1 METSWLSRS
10 AKAAEDVQDL
20 KLPVLHLLSGLEIGG
35 KEKVALQ
42 LARRGRGE
50 GHDHRLLLFD
60 TPFRSAEVDLDPRD
74 VPWHFTQRRPGIDLT
89 LASRILACARQHGMR
104 LIHAH
109 NDSAI
114 FYGALAALLSR
125 QSVKLIG
132 TFHTWPS
139 HDTATA
145 RVITRYAAKAAHC
158 ITSVSAELRAR
169 LLEHRWLNQCV
180 TLPNGVDLAEFS
192 ARDGADDW
200 RRRLE
205 LRDNTVLVAHVGR
218 LDPIK
223 RQGDLIAAA
232 QDIALT
238 HADIDFILV
247 GRGPHLAALERH
259 AHGLA
264 NLRFVAQ
271 LDDMAGFLRAADI
284 FVLCSDHE
292 ASPLALLEAMAA
304 GRAIIATA
312 VGGIP
317 DIVTDP
323 LQGLSAVLVPPR
335 RPDLL
340 AAQIRELA
348 ADPARRAAL
357 GDKARRRVEAFSFDR
372 LWDGYKRLYGAA
384 VSTGSDL
391 SVPPAL

>member
-1 METSWLSRS
+1 M
-10 AKAAEDVQDL
+10 QDL

-42 LARRGRGE
+42 LARRGRRE

-60 TPFRSAEVDLDPRD
+60 TPFRSAEIDFDPHD
-74 VPWHFTQRRPGIDLT
+74 VPWHFTQRAPGIDLT
-89 LASRILACARQHGMR
+89 LPSRIQAHARQHGTR
-104 LIHAH
+104 VIHAH

-125 QSVKLIG
+125 RRIKLIG

-145 RVITRYAAKAAHC
+145 RVMTRYTAKAAHC
-158 ITSVSAELRAR
+158 VTSVSAELRTR
-169 LLEHRWLNQCV
+169 LLQHRWLDECIA
-180 TLPNGVDLAEFS
+180 LPNGIDLHEYA
-192 ARDGADDW
+192 ACDGEW
-200 RRRLE
+200 RRHLQ
-205 LRDNTVLVAHVGR
+205 LHDDAVLVAHVGR

-223 RQGDLIAAA
+223 RQEDLIVAARE
-232 QDIALT
+232 IAST
-238 HADIDFILV
+238 HADIAFVLV
-247 GRGPHLAALERH
+247 GRGPYREALERR
-259 AHGLA
+259 AAGIGA
-264 NLRFVAQ
+264 LRFV
-271 LDDMAGFLRAADI
+271 DKIDNMAGFLRAVDI

-323 LQGLSAVLVPPR
+323 LQGLSAILVPPR

-348 ADPARRAAL
+348 ADPAHRAAL
-357 GDKARRRVEAFSFDR
+357 GDKARRRAEAFSFDR
-372 LWDGYKRLYGAA
+372 QWDGYRRLYGGA
-384 VSTGSDL
+384 L
-391 SVPPAL
+391 SAGRDVPAL